1 MKQIKNTQILF
12 DILDI
17 QKGILILKNNCFARI
32 IKIQPIN
39 FNLKSEH
46 EKDLVIDS
54 YRQFL
59 KVCNFDFQI
68 IVKTRK
74 ENTKSHVDYIC
85 NNKNAPKHIQKQ
97 YCNYINELKNSNYIF
112 LKSFYLIYSIKQDYL
127 KNLIKVEKELNSK
140 YSLIKE
146 CLEKCGN
153 DVYDLSEYN
162 DDKLCEL
169 ISNFINEGESLYEF
183 Y

>member
-1 MKQIKNTQILF
+1 M
-12 DILDI
+12 DI
-17 QKGILILKNNCFARI
+17 QNGILILKNNCFAKLL
-32 IKIQPIN
+32 KIQPIN

-46 EKDLVIDS
+46 EKEVVLNS

-68 IVKTRK
+68 IVRTRK
-74 ENTKSHVDYIC
+74 ENTKSHVDYIYQKE
-85 NNKNAPKHIQKQ
+85 NTPKHIKEE
-97 YCNYINELKNSNYIF
+97 YCNYITELTNSNYIY
-112 LKSFYLIYSIKQDYL
+112 LKSFYLIYSIKQD
-127 KNLIKVEKELNSK
+127 NPNDLIKIGKELSGK

-153 DVYDLSEYN
+153 DVYDLSEY
-162 DDKLCEL
+162 DDEKICKL
-169 ISNFINEGESLYEF
+169 ISNFINEKESLYEF